1 MLLVDS
7 SRRKAYNVDNFS
19 CIYYVKNRLYIGT
32 EHNEATVAEYDSE
45 RDCAKAF
52 YKIVTQMSTKGVRLV
67 FAPTQIEVEQW

>member
-1 MLLVDS
+1 MFLVDL

-45 RDCAKAF
+45 NDCAKALH
-52 YKIVTQMSTKGVRLV
+52 R
-67 FAPTQIEVEQW
+67 

>member
-1 MLLVDS
+1 MFLVDL

-45 RDCAKAF
+45 NDCAKAC
-52 YKIVTQMSTKGVRLV
+52 YTDEQKGNKISFCANTD
-67 FAPTQIEVEQW
+67 

>member
-7 SRRKAYNVDNFS
+7 SRHKAYNVDNFS

-32 EHNEATVAEYDSE
+32 EHNEATVAEYDDE
-45 RDCAKAF
+45 KDCGKAF
-52 YKIVTQMSTKGVRLV
+52 YHIVMQMSKKGAKLV